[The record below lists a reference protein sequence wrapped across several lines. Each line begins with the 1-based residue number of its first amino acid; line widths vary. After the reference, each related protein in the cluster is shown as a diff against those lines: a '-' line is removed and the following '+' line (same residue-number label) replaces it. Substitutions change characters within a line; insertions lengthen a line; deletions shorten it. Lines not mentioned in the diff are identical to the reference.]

1 METVKPRNSTVSG
14 LFLISVM
21 EIKPFKAFRFNK
33 AVVGDVCKCIAPPYD
48 VISPA
53 QQSQL
58 YKKSKYNIIRITK
71 GKPTPSDDSRSNP
84 YTRAAQY
91 LNTWLEEGALKQDST
106 ESIYAYIQDFELA
119 GAQFKRLN
127 FIALAKLEELGPPGP
142 VRPHEQTF
150 NSQMLDRLN
159 LKRATSADF
168 GLVFMLY
175 EDQKKIADKI
185 IENAA
190 AQKPLLDCLDDQN
203 VRHRLFAITAKNDI
217 STITKIMKDKT
228 CIIADGH
235 HRYTTGLIYS
245 KENSNPAAKYQMLAF
260 ANTRQDGLLVLA
272 SHRLVGNLGNFCLKK
287 LIADL
292 KEDFEITQLR
302 FDSPDTKIQDKQK
315 MLAQMKAEYKKDRN
329 VLGIYAAN
337 TFHVAVLKDK
347 RAMDSVAPNTSA
359 AWRSLDVA
367 VLHKLVLEK
376 LLGIGEKD
384 LASDNPPERVEYIKD
399 TENAI
404 DESVEMVDKGQK
416 QIAFFMNAPKIHQ
429 IQMVADAG
437 ERLPQKST
445 YFYPKMY
452 SGLTIN
458 KL

>member
-1 METVKPRNSTVSG
+1 
-14 LFLISVM
+14 M
-21 EIKPFKAFRFNK
+21 EIKPFKAFRFNE
-33 AVVGDVCKCIAPPYD
+33 AIVGDVCKCIAPPYD
-48 VISPA
+48 VIDPA
-53 QQSQL
+53 QRNQL

-71 GKPTPSDDSRSNP
+71 GKPAPSDNSNSNQ

-91 LNTWLEEGALKQDST
+91 LNTWLKEGALKQDST

-119 GAQFKRLN
+119 GVKFRRLS
-127 FIALAKLEELGPPGP
+127 FIALAKLEEFGPPGP
-142 VRPHEQTF
+142 VRPHERTLD
-150 NSQMLDRLN
+150 SQMLDRLN
-159 LKRATSADF
+159 LKRATAADL

-175 EDQKKIADKI
+175 EDKKKIADKI

-190 AQKPLLDCLDDQN
+190 AQKPLVDCLDDRN
-203 VRHRLFAITAKNDI
+203 VRHRLFAVTAGNDI
-217 STITKIMKDKT
+217 NAITKTMRDKT

-235 HRYTTGLIYS
+235 HRYATGLIYS
-245 KENSNPAAKYQMLAF
+245 KENSNPAARYQMLAF
-260 ANTRQDGLLVLA
+260 TNTHQEGLLILA
-272 SHRLVGNLGNFCLKK
+272 AHRLVGNLGNFCLKK

-292 KEDFEITQLR
+292 EKDFEITHFR
-302 FDSPDTKIQDKQK
+302 FDCPDTKIQAKQK
-315 MLAQMKAEYKKDRN
+315 MLARMKAEHKKDKN
-329 VLGIYAAN
+329 AFGIYAAN
-337 TFHVAVLKDK
+337 TFYVAVLKDK

-359 AWRSLDVA
+359 AWKSLDVA

-376 LLGIGEKD
+376 LLGIGEED
-384 LASDNPPERVEYIKD
+384 LASDNGQIEYIKD
-399 TENAI
+399 TKDAI
-404 DESVEMVDKGQK
+404 DESIERVDKGQK
-416 QIAFFMNAPKIHQ
+416 QIAFFMNPPRIHQ